1 MRVIY
6 METYVT
12 ASVPRMPPDTFE
24 PKRRAGVMP
33 GGPLAQ
39 ADLCPV
45 RVASQARP
53 LNV

>member
-6 METYVT
+6 IETYVT
-12 ASVPRMPPDTFE
+12 ASVPRMPLDTFE

-33 GGPLAQ
+33 GGLFVE